1 MSRLEDVA
9 RAAGVSKAT
18 ASRAFVHPE
27 LVAEPTRKRVLDAA
41 TALRFEPNRA
51 ARALTTGRSGLI
63 GLIVPT
69 LANPFFAP
77 LLAGAQRG
85 AEDIGG
91 NLLVTVSDHSA
102 QREARLFERLAEQ
115 VDGFIVVTPLSANET
130 IRRLSQ
136 ARPVILIDRKVPR
149 VPSVVIDTV
158 GGVGI
163 LVEHLLQLGHERI
176 AYVAGPPGSWVDTQR
191 RRELTARLAR
201 VGASPVVLSPLPP
214 TFDAGITA
222 AAQLPAGV
230 TAVIVYN
237 SYVALGLLHALAA
250 AGVRVPE
257 DLSLASL
264 DDLIPLG
271 STTPAITALEVPLDE
286 AGRVA
291 ITHLHSAIAGERP
304 RSTTLPTRLL
314 VRASTIAR
322 PSPQRASTERG

>member
-1 MSRLEDVA
+1 VSRLEDVA

-51 ARALTTGRSGLI
+51 ARALTTGRTGLI

-85 AEDIGG
+85 AEDIDS

-102 QREARLFERLAEQ
+102 QREARLFERLADQ
-115 VDGFIVVTPLSANET
+115 VDGFIVVTPLSADET

-149 VPSVVIDTV
+149 VPSVVVDTA

-163 LVEHLLQLGHERI
+163 LAEHLMELGHRHI

-191 RRELTARLAR
+191 RRALTARLAR
-201 VGASPVVLSPLPP
+201 TGATPVVLDPLPP

-222 AAQLPAGV
+222 AARLPTGV

-250 AGVRVPE
+250 SGVRVPE

-286 AGRVA
+286 AGRLA
-291 ITHLHSAIAGERP
+291 IAHLHSTTGGDRP

-314 VRASTIAR
+314 IRASTIA
-322 PSPQRASTERG
+322 PSPPGARRTERG